1 MNKTRNKEDNG
12 EWVVLTFGCSPWM
25 FYLDLVAERSIELAS
40 PINHDL
46 LDSVFPVTRAWT
58 PFRQQN

>member
-40 PINHDL
+40 PIDHEL
-46 LDSVFPVTRAWT
+46 LDSVFPVTRA
-58 PFRQQN
+58 